1 MVSFDRRGFLALGAG
16 LASGFGAVG
25 ASANGSRAAQPALDP
40 IEREALRR
48 FLAQT
53 SVPLWQGSELAARRL
68 EALRLAIAEAERH
81 GLEPEAYDPAGL
93 HSGSA
98 DPTALEAAAGAAFLA
113 FARDLGR
120 GRPIPGLPPRPAE
133 PFEEPARLLERLV
146 RAADPAAFF
155 AGLAPATPR
164 YARLVTLLG
173 ELRAVAARGGWTRLP
188 PVDGKVEPDREHPAV
203 RALRRRLAETD
214 GFDGPLEGDRLD
226 PPLVA
231 ALERF
236 QARHGLLA
244 DGVLGQRTV
253 AALAAPVEWRI
264 TQTILAL
271 ERLRRLPPNRE
282 PRWLLVDIAGFR
294 LEAIDEPLPGREEVV
309 LESPIIVGTRYDQ
322 TPELT
327 ARAVALTL
335 NPYWHVPR
343 SIAVK
348 EILPDVRKDPGWLAR
363 NEMAVFDRAGHR
375 VDPSTVA
382 WWALGPGNFPYRL
395 RQDWGPK
402 NPLGRIK
409 LEMPNRYDVYL
420 HDTPRKDLFARTQRT
435 FSHGC
440 MRVARMHELAALL
453 LAEQGCDL
461 ARIEAA
467 IEVSR
472 GPRTI
477 PLRTRP
483 LVHVT
488 YLGAVVD
495 ADGTVRFRDDVYGR
509 DARLARQLGLAS
521 QFARLRGESTA

>member
-1 MVSFDRRGFLALGAG
+1 MVSFDRRAFLALGAG

-25 ASANGSRAAQPALDP
+25 ASANGHRSRGPALDP
-40 IEREALRR
+40 VEREALGR

-53 SVPLWQGSELAARRL
+53 SAPLWHGSDLAARRL
-68 EALRLAIAEAERH
+68 AALRLAIAEAERH

-93 HSGSA
+93 QSGSA
-98 DPTALEAAAGAAFLA
+98 NPEALEASASAAFLA

-120 GRPIPGLPPRPAE
+120 GRPIPGLPPRPPE
-133 PFEEPARLLERLV
+133 PFEEPQRLFERLM

-164 YARLVTLLG
+164 YVRLVTLLAD
-173 ELRAVAARGGWTRLP
+173 LRAVAARGGWTRVP
-188 PVDGKVEPDREHPAV
+188 PVDGKIEPGQAHPAIV
-203 RALRRRLAETD
+203 ALRRRLAETD
-214 GFDGPLEGDRLD
+214 GFDGPFEGDRLD
-226 PPLVA
+226 PLLAA

-244 DGVLGQRTV
+244 DGVLGRRTA

-264 TQTILAL
+264 IQTILAL

-294 LEAIDEPLPGREEVV
+294 LEAIDEPLPGREDVA

-327 ARAVALTL
+327 ARAMAVTL

-348 EILPDVRKDPGWLAR
+348 EILPDVRKDPGWLER
-363 NEMAVFDRAGHR
+363 NEMAVFDRAGQR
-375 VDPSTVA
+375 VDPNAVD

-453 LAEQGCDL
+453 LAEQGWDL

-467 IEVSR
+467 IEESR

-495 ADGTVRFRDDVYGR
+495 ADGTVRFREDVYGR
-509 DARLARQLGLAS
+509 DARLARQLGLA
-521 QFARLRGESTA
+521 